1 MNIYSLS
8 FVADFLV
15 TNVFVFLHLK
25 MSLCFL
31 HSQRIFLW
39 DIGFRVSSSFL
50 LVLERQV
57 SHFLLSSRWE
67 IWSVSV
73 EKSAAIWL
81 IISLS
86 VMYPLCQVLWKCFF
100 LVYRVQKFDYD
111 VTCHK
116 IWGAYPVWCL
126 LSFSNFVVYA
136 IWQIWE
142 IFSYSSNSFFSPLF
156 SCSCSI
162 GFSGSH
168 LFVPPSLFFSVAH
181 VD

>member
-1 MNIYSLS
+1 MSPS
-8 FVADFLV
+8 FPKDI
-15 TNVFVFLHLK
+15 FVGY
-25 MSLCFL
+25 
-31 HSQRIFLW
+31 RIQGQQF
-39 DIGFRVSSSFL
+39 FSF
-50 LVLERQV
+50 
-57 SHFLLSSRWE
+57 STWKASKSFPPSSRWE

-81 IISLS
+81 SISLS
-86 VMYPLCQVLWKCFF
+86 VMYPLGQVLWKCFF
-100 LVYRVQKFDYD
+100 LVYRVQKLDYD

-156 SCSCSI
+156 SCSRSV
-162 GFSGSH
+162 GFSGSR
-168 LFVPPSLFFSVAH
+168 LFVSPSLFFSVAH